1 MTAERMYVELAQARL
16 TAALDTAVQRIRD
29 HLVPL
34 LQGRPGSKG
43 YCAFAA
49 NGTLHAVSIF
59 DDAANAQGAR
69 ECATEW
75 AATEMMDVL
84 AEAPTTLGGKAV
96 FHEVEAPAKQQKDRH
111 HALFAVI
118 CAYHGLPGQAE
129 AMHSPTSRETV
140 PAIEHAPGF
149 YAFRDEAAPDRAISV
164 TLFDTHDQAM
174 VAHEAVLAITKQR
187 LGDMDYALPEVTMGE
202 PLVLTQGA

>member
-16 TAALDTAVQRIRD
+16 TAAPDTAVQRIRD

-34 LQGRPGSKG
+34 LQGRPGFKG

-96 FHEVEAPAKQQKDRH
+96 FHEVEAPAEQQKDRH

-118 CAYHGLPGQAE
+118 RAYHGLPGQAE

-140 PAIEHAPGF
+140 PAIEHAP
-149 YAFRDEAAPDRAISV
+149 DRAISV

-174 VAHEAVLAITKQR
+174 AAHEAVLAITKQR

-202 PLVLTQGA
+202 PLVLTQEA